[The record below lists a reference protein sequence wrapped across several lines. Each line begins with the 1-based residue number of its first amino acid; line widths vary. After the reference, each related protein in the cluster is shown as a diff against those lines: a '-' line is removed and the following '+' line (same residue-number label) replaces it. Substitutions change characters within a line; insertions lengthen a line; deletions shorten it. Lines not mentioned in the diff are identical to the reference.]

1 MVLQVSMAIQGF
13 SYLTCSMCRTRPGVP
28 YLPSVAVIYTELIK
42 LVICIGA
49 QGGVCMRTSG
59 ERGLTLRE
67 EMSHQSREILGR
79 SFPMLVPAAL
89 FVMQQV
95 NYRRAHQPTPVYLVE
110 IITIGI
116 AT

>member
-1 MVLQVSMAIQGF
+1 M
-13 SYLTCSMCRTRPGVP
+13 
-28 YLPSVAVIYTELIK
+28 IYTELIK

-67 EMSHQSREILGR
+67 EMSHQSKEILGR

-95 NYRRAHQPTPVYLVE
+95 GFCRGYQPLPALEAEVMSASLLD
-110 IITIGI
+110 
-116 AT
+116 A